1 MLSPQGWSWVSC
13 LQATLI
19 LNPTPT
25 LNLSAYGLLHCCNE
39 AQHKLE
45 EYLPSGHCKLLEW
58 TKNFQVMWSLILLHY
73 HACEPIKLSL
83 KCLVVMLLFTWSINQ
98 FLHGFFVFSQL
109 CFENYKTILT
119 GSLTLFLQMLFDWR
133 SSFGALFPCK
143 SDIWWRYACG
153 VT

>member
-119 GSLTLFLQMLFDWR
+119 GSDWFIDFIFTNAVWLTEFFWCFISVQV
-133 SSFGALFPCK
+133 
-143 SDIWWRYACG
+143 RYLVEVCM
-153 VT
+153 